1 MTKETTNRTDCDTG
15 MLNRLVSMI
24 CAIPLSS
31 ISDNLWSQRPPVE
44 RVIYP
49 PTSSRSNSF
58 WRQIPIATSILR
70 MKKATS
76 KVAQAKHE
84 VVLRTKQIQRAAILF
99 KHLSDPTRLQVVT
112 LLSEGERHVGG
123 LCDQFNVSQPALSHH
138 LALLRHGGIVDRRRQ
153 GKN

>member
-1 MTKETTNRTDCDTG
+1 MTKETTNRTDYDTG
-15 MLNRLVSMI
+15 MQNRLVSMI

-70 MKKATS
+70 MKKATL
-76 KVAQAKHE
+76 KAAQAKHE
-84 VVLRTKQIQRAAILF
+84 VVLRTKLIQRAAILF

-112 LLSEGERHVGG
+112 LLSDRPDPG
-123 LCDQFNVSQPALSHH
+123 CDHR
-138 LALLRHGGIVDRRRQ
+138 LRSLRPRPQNSEPGR
-153 GKN
+153 